1 VTETTTETNRFAP
14 WWHGYL
20 AATVLVGVAMLAA
33 LAFQRLPHANLSLLF
48 LLAVLV
54 VAAVWGLWP
63 SIFGSALGFLA
74 LNFFFTTPRYTFTVE
89 EEGDVATLVFFLAMA
104 SLTGNLAARMR
115 SEMAASR
122 QALDRVSTLLD
133 FSSRVGSAVD
143 ANQALTALTDALP
156 QVWGVPVAA
165 WRPDAAG
172 RLRLAAS
179 TPVPT
184 ENADPEML
192 RERWLAADT
201 DSQFADGCTTIVLAT
216 AGGRFGLV
224 TIGADAVE
232 GEQGALA
239 EGLCEQAAIAVE
251 RALLAD
257 DLRAAQIANQTE
269 RLRSALL
276 SSVSHDLKTPLAS
289 IIGSVS
295 SVLEYRDRL
304 SLDDQRELLQTVLD
318 ESQRLNR
325 YIQNLLDMTR
335 FGQSS
340 IEVERE
346 WVDIN
351 DLISAATERL
361 GSALSGITL
370 QVRVAP
376 DVALIFVQGALIEQ
390 AFVNILDN
398 AVDFSEPGDRI
409 WIDAYLEG
417 NACIIDIVDQGPG
430 IAEEDRAR
438 VFDMF
443 FSAQQ
448 GDRRRHG
455 VGLGLA
461 ICSSILKAHGG
472 TITTLPGRDGRG
484 TCVRMSLPRSANP
497 IGGRDA

>member
-1 VTETTTETNRFAP
+1 VTETISESKRFAP
-14 WWHGYL
+14 WWQGYL
-20 AATVLVGVAMLAA
+20 AATVLVLVAMLAA

-48 LLAVLV
+48 LLAVLI

-63 SIFGSALGFLA
+63 SIFGSALGFLT
-74 LNFFFTTPRYTFTVE
+74 LNFFFTTPRFTLNVA

-115 SEMAASR
+115 TEMAASR
-122 QALDRVSTLLD
+122 RALDRVSTLLD

-143 ANQALTALTDALP
+143 ADQALTVLTGTLH
-156 QVWGVPVAA
+156 QVWRVPVAA
-165 WRPDAAG
+165 WRPDASG
-172 RLRLAAS
+172 SLRLAAS
-179 TPVPT
+179 TPAPPQNVDL
-184 ENADPEML
+184 EAL
-192 RERWLAADT
+192 SERWRAAGRESRFASGYTTMLLAA
-201 DSQFADGCTTIVLAT
+201 
-216 AGGRFGLV
+216 AGGRLGFV
-224 TIGADAVE
+224 TIATDATW

-257 DLRAAQIANQTE
+257 DLRAAQIAHQTE

-340 IEVERE
+340 IEVERG

-361 GSALSGITL
+361 GSALSGIRL
-370 QVRVAP
+370 QVNVAH
-376 DVALIFVQGALIEQ
+376 DVSLIFVQGTLIEQ
-390 AFVNILDN
+390 ALVNILDN
-398 AVDFSEPGDRI
+398 AADFSEPGDMI
-409 WIDAYLEG
+409 SIDAYLD
-417 NACIIDIVDQGPG
+417 ADTCIIDIVDQGPG

-472 TITTLPGRDGRG
+472 TITTLPGREGRG
-484 TCVRMSLPRSANP
+484 TCVRMSLPSRSNL